1 MVDSIYGQDIDVL
14 EDRVTRKAKNKY
26 YELMQMIKDEEKIK
40 KIMEKHI
47 QKPLNE
53 KIDLIEKLIS
63 KKKQMHGENK
73 SVNDQLTESQ
83 QNQGGLNT

>member
-1 MVDSIYGQDIDVL
+1 
-14 EDRVTRKAKNKY
+14 
-26 YELMQMIKDEEKIK
+26 
-40 KIMEKHI
+40 MEKHI

-73 SVNDQLTESQ
+73 SVSKMSFEGVLP
-83 QNQGGLNT
+83 